1 MQGIVLGQGIMGR
14 KRKLKY
20 QAKKQALAE
29 HREQQALDRRF
40 HDFFSVAG
48 RWMGDFDLLFGRFR
62 HHCGRRWQRW
72 WWAALGVLLLV
83 VDWTVA
89 GTLVL
94 LWGIYQVYRW
104 WNTWDLDYIPTED
117 DLK

>member
-1 MQGIVLGQGIMGR
+1 MSR

-29 HREQQALDRRF
+29 HREQQALDRKF

-48 RWMGDFDLLFGRFR
+48 RWMGDLDLLFGRFR

-72 WWAALGVLLLV
+72 LWVGAGILLLFLGWHVTGMLALGWGSYLV
-83 VDWTVA
+83 W
-89 GTLVL
+89 
-94 LWGIYQVYRW
+94 RW
-104 WNTWDLDYIPTED
+104 WGTWADDYQATED